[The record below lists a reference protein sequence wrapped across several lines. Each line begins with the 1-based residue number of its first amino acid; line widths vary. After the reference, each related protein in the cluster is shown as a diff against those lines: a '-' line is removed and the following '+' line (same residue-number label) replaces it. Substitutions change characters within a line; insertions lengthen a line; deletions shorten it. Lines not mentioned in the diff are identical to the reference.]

1 MTPQRVMMPAGKE
14 RPKRMSPLTNTAE
27 RSSLQVFPERD
38 KEFRYWL
45 GVDGGGTHTR
55 AEIYFAPAAPFEDLS
70 DRLIG
75 RGRADAANFLRVGLE
90 SAVSSIKK
98 AVAEACR
105 EAEISPSQ
113 IAAACIGLAGVQHP
127 KHHRQMLEAL
137 RAVLPVAEITLET
150 DARVALAGATGL
162 RPGVVVIA
170 GTGSIA
176 CGINAQGEFARA
188 GGWGPTMGDEGSGF
202 YIGRRA
208 LEAAMAAFDQR
219 GEPTML
225 TEQVC
230 RHFHVASPA
239 ELPAVIYNSTASVM
253 REIAQLSRVVVEVA
267 RAGDATAK
275 KILSDAA
282 GELARAVNAVIKR
295 LGLRR
300 ESFQVAYVGGV
311 FEAGELVL
319 APLAERVKRYAPH
332 ALVAPPQFT
341 PVVGA
346 VKMAMVRR
354 LRDESL
360 NAQQQAVA

>member
-1 MTPQRVMMPAGKE
+1 
-14 RPKRMSPLTNTAE
+14 
-27 RSSLQVFPERD
+27 
-38 KEFRYWL
+38 L

-55 AEIYFAPAAPFEDLS
+55 AEIYAAPADPFADLS
-70 DRLIG
+70 NRLVG
-75 RGRADAANFLRVGLE
+75 RGRADAANFHRVGLE
-90 SAVSSIKK
+90 SAVNSIKK
-98 AVAEACR
+98 AVNEACS
-105 EAEISPSQ
+105 EAGISPAQ
-113 IAAACIGLAGVQHP
+113 ITAACVGLAGVQHP
-127 KHHRQMLEAL
+127 KHHRQMLDAL
-137 RAVLPVAEITLET
+137 SVALPIRDISLET

-208 LEAAMAAFDQR
+208 LEAAMADFDER
-219 GEPTML
+219 GEPTAL

-230 RHFHVASPA
+230 RHFRVASPA

-253 REIAQLSRVVVEVA
+253 REIAQLSRVVVDAA
-267 RAGDATAK
+267 RAGDATAQ

-311 FEAGELVL
+311 FEAGDLVL
-319 APLAERVKRYAPH
+319 APLAERVRRYAPH
-332 ALVAPPQFT
+332 AVIAPPQFT
-341 PVVGA
+341 PMVGA
-346 VKMAMVRR
+346 VKMAMARR